1 MTTTIAARATKT
13 AYADQKMVE
22 TMTLTSHR
30 IVAIDGPAG
39 SGKTTL
45 ANRLAEHFA
54 LDFLDTGLLYRATA
68 RKLLDADSNLLSADN
83 KTNDVAAA
91 ERAARSITPD
101 DLDPTDLMTEII
113 GQTASKVAVI
123 PEVRKTLLDLQ
134 RQFGHEGH
142 GAVLVG
148 RDIGTVVRPDATHK
162 IFVTASVEQR
172 AKRRCKQLQERG
184 VGAIYGHV
192 LEELCQRDARDQS
205 RAVAP
210 LVPAKDAF
218 VLDTTDQTI
227 DMAFDAAVAF
237 IRGR

>member
-1 MTTTIAARATKT
+1 MLALRET
-13 AYADQKMVE
+13 VE
-22 TMTLTSHR
+22 TMIETSHR
-30 IVAIDGPAG
+30 LVAIDGPAG

-45 ANRLAEHFA
+45 AERLAKNFG

-68 RKLLDADSNLLSADN
+68 KKLLAAE
-83 KTNDVAAA
+83 KTAENVAAA
-91 ERAARSITPD
+91 EEAARSITAS
-101 DLDPTDLMTEII
+101 DLDPKVLMTEII
-113 GQTASKVAVI
+113 GQTASKVAAI
-123 PEVRKTLLDLQ
+123 PDVRNALLELQ
-134 RQFGHEGH
+134 RLFGNDRH

-172 AKRRCKQLQERG
+172 AKRRCKQLHERG
-184 VGAIYGHV
+184 VAAIYDDV
-192 LEELCQRDARDQS
+192 LEELCQRDARDRS

-227 DMAFDAAVAF
+227 DMAFDASVAF
-237 IRGR
+237 IKGRQLVV